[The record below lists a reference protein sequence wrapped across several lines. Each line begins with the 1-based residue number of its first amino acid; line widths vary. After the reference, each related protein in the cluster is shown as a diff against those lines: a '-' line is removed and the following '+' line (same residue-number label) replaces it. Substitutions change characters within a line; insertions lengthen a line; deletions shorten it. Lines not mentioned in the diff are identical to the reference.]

1 MHEAETGHHS
11 GAPLVFSGIF
21 YFYVMGCISLFV
33 LLPFFLPLFLITNGI
48 FKLFLLK
55 WFDLGLIYN

>member
-33 LLPFFLPLFLITNGI
+33 LLPFFFAIISDYQWYLQFFLIKVI
-48 FKLFLLK
+48 
-55 WFDLGLIYN
+55 